1 MKKIFKILVVFFVGL
16 SIIVSSC
23 KKEDNKPVGDTT
35 SEDINGCT
43 DSSAMNY
50 LSNAT
55 SNDGSCIFAYAIAQG
70 VWNISSECEDLT
82 INIVGVLD
90 TAIPL
95 NDMLPPTIEITGVLS
110 TGEGAGVVSLDV
122 DGDPVLADIANNG
135 SVTIQDNQTIAFE
148 VENIGEVDVNITGLG
163 KIETATNG
171 DLTVHLIFDLS
182 PLQDLLPIPL
192 PITANEPSCEITFT
206 K

>member
-1 MKKIFKILVVFFVGL
+1 MKNIYKISAVFFVGL

-23 KKEDNKPVGDTT
+23 KKEDNTPAA
-35 SEDINGCT
+35 INGCT

-70 VWNISSECEDLT
+70 VWNISCECEDLT
-82 INIVGVLD
+82 INLAGVLD

-135 SVTIQDNQTIAFE
+135 SVTIQDNQTIAFD
-148 VENIGEVDVNITGLG
+148 VENIGEVDVNITGSG

-171 DLTVHLIFDLS
+171 DLTAQLSFDL
-182 PLQDLLPIPL
+182 LQIQDLLPSPLNLIPV
-192 PITANEPSCEITFT
+192 TANEPSCETTFT